1 MSLTILK
8 PFIGTILGAIVI
20 SYVSYP
26 LYKWLLSRLNS
37 KTISALITTVVIVL
51 VLSLPT
57 VFAINAL
64 SKEIFAGYLTA
75 KQYLSL
81 GSSAIN
87 CQANVVCN
95 LFELAGLKDPNSS
108 SFLSDSLG
116 KATAA
121 IFNKLTAYV
130 ISLPKLLANIF
141 VAIFLTYYLL
151 KDGHK
156 LVSYMKSLLPIKQ
169 ANQDLLIKRFNDV
182 TYAVVYGNLIV
193 AIIQGVLTS
202 IGFLIFGVGS
212 PLIWGIVTM
221 FTSLIPFLGA
231 VVVWLPAAILLI
243 ISGYTS
249 GDGATL
255 LKGLALLLYG
265 TFIISSMD
273 NILKPKI
280 ISGRAN
286 LHPALVLLG
295 VISGLS
301 ALGITGI
308 ILGPVIIALAATII
322 DVAYR
327 QKALV
332 KENS

>member
-1 MSLTILK
+1 MTNIKLEIKPFYAILLLFIALSLTILK

-20 SYVSYP
+20 SYVSHP
-26 LYKWLLSRLNS
+26 LYKWLLNKLSN
-37 KTISALITTVVIVL
+37 KTISALITTMVVVL
-51 VLSLPT
+51 VLTLPT

-75 KQYLSL
+75 KQYLNL
-81 GSSAIN
+81 GTAAIN
-87 CQANVVCN
+87 CNANAVCN
-95 LFELAGLKDPNSS
+95 LFELAGFKDPNFS
-108 SFLSDSLG
+108 SFLTDSLG

-156 LVSYMKSLLPIKQ
+156 LVSYIKSILPIKQ
-169 ANQDLLIKRFNDV
+169 ANQEILIKRFNDV

-202 IGFLIFGVGS
+202 LGFLILGVGS

-249 GDGATL
+249 GDGTTL
-255 LKGLALLLYG
+255 LRGLGLLLYG
-265 TFIISSMD
+265 TFVISSMD
-273 NILKPKI
+273 NILKPRI
-280 ISGRAN
+280 ISYNRISLISINNAR
-286 LHPALVLLG
+286 VLFFL
-295 VISGLS
+295 
-301 ALGITGI
+301 
-308 ILGPVIIALAATII
+308 
-322 DVAYR
+322 
-327 QKALV
+327 
-332 KENS
+332 